1 MGYALRLATANG
13 LTFHDLALHLASP
26 GHLHLP
32 ASAIKT
38 VAFMFGCRSEQ
49 LQRAFVVRRF
59 LDGSQAAQ
67 FLDHLFL
74 KTYHLRQVRPQL
86 CPLCLAETGRAR
98 AAWSVCLL
106 TSCVYHGVRLVDRCA
121 CSRPI
126 RWRRPALDFC
136 ECGVRLTYEQ
146 QGARAA
152 DPRELAISGRIEAL
166 LESERF
172 HLLGSAIPNFPPGFE
187 NVTIDSFV
195 RLVWI
200 FGILDDLQINDH
212 PNSAN
217 RGLSTPEAAVVACRA
232 YERLIS
238 LISDDPQARKLR
250 FVASAFRALFEDVT
264 TESDL
269 LLISQIASRL
279 VKRNASKTLCTIAQ
293 LDGQLNLF

>member
-1 MGYALRLATANG
+1 
-13 LTFHDLALHLASP
+13 
-26 GHLHLP
+26 
-32 ASAIKT
+32 
-38 VAFMFGCRSEQ
+38 
-49 LQRAFVVRRF
+49 
-59 LDGSQAAQ
+59 
-67 FLDHLFL
+67 
-74 KTYHLRQVRPQL
+74 
-86 CPLCLAETGRAR
+86 
-98 AAWSVCLL
+98 
-106 TSCVYHGVRLVDRCA
+106 
-121 CSRPI
+121 
-126 RWRRPALDFC
+126 
-136 ECGVRLTYEQ
+136 LTYEQ

-250 FVASAFRALFEDVT
+250 FVASAFHALFEDVT